1 MDGYQWRQATQADAD
16 AVAQLHVLSWR
27 ATYRPVM
34 TAAYLDGPIE
44 AERQALWRERLACP
58 DPMRTVWLLEQDG
71 ALCGFACLELDAD
84 PQWGVLLDNLHAA
97 PHLHGQGLG
106 RALMRQSAQWVCSRR
121 PLAGMFLWVYAGN
134 PKARAFY
141 EYLGGQCVE
150 ETVKD
155 TPDGRTA
162 LTHRMAWTPQALQ
175 VLAAGD

>member
-1 MDGYQWRQATQADAD
+1 MDAYQWRQAGAADAA
-16 AVAQLHVLSWR
+16 AVSELHVQSWR

-44 AERQALWRERLACP
+44 AERLAVWRERLDVP
-58 DPMRTVWLLEQDG
+58 DPLRTVWLLEREG
-71 ALCGFACLELDAD
+71 RLCGFACLELDAD

-141 EYLGGQCVE
+141 EHVGGVCVE

-155 TPDGRTA
+155 TPDGGTA
-162 LTHRMAWTPQALQ
+162 ATCRMAWSAQA
-175 VLAAGD
+175 VRALAEGP